1 MARKVTIT
9 REVILESALQMLI
22 DEGFAS
28 ITVYSLAK
36 RIGCSTQPIVWQF
49 ENMEGLREALS
60 RYAEEY
66 AAKKAF
72 SRGKDAAEAFRHMGR
87 AYIRMAMKEPNLFRF
102 LYLGERPKSKPYSV
116 KDVASVTEDRVLVVK
131 IAEQTGLT
139 EQQAMRCVQNTI
151 LYSHG
156 IATMIATGVFKASEK
171 DVMAMIEYA
180 SESFVLKE
188 RGN

>member
-1 MARKVTIT
+1 MARKVIIT

-22 DEGFAS
+22 EEGFAS

-49 ENMEGLREALS
+49 ENMEGLRDALS
-60 RYAEEY
+60 EYAKEY
-66 AAKKAF
+66 AAKKAS
-72 SRGKDAAEAFRHMGR
+72 SRSKDAAEAFRHMGK

-102 LYLGERPKSKPYSV
+102 LYLGERTKNEPYSI
-116 KDVASVTEDRVLVVK
+116 KDIAGAAEERELVAK
-131 IAEQTGLT
+131 IAKQTGLD
-139 EQQAMRCVQNTI
+139 EVKAMRCVQNTI

-171 DVMAMIEYA
+171 DVMAMIDYA